1 MFLRRNN
8 LVLIDIWQI
17 RRRRGWRIWCWWA
30 MPCYSCFSLSW
41 VCLFVALVCLL
52 LFAFERRLERTRM
65 EENGDE
71 RDPCQPQA
79 AYCGSRVS
87 YGGYIWGVGS
97 LNQRIWSLII
107 VIWYDM
113 SGCFSHF
120 FKGLLCNL
128 HQALHDERATLMDLY
143 LYESGQKS
151 GKVEIKKCWLK
162 YILHLH
168 RQAWTSHH
176 QLIFGFASVW

>member
-1 MFLRRNN
+1 MEDMMLVGNAML
-8 LVLIDIWQI
+8 LVL
-17 RRRRGWRIWCWWA
+17 
-30 MPCYSCFSLSW
+30 FSFLSLF
-41 VCLFVALVCLL
+41 VCLFVCCTCL
-52 LFAFERRLERTRM
+52 FVAFERRLERTRM

-120 FKGLLCNL
+120 LKGLLCNL
-128 HQALHDERATLMDLY
+128 HQALHKERATLMDLY

-168 RQAWTSHH
+168 NKPERLTISWY
-176 QLIFGFASVW
+176 LDWLVFASIW